1 MFWIYGP
8 VGALLAVLLLFAIR
22 FIISIHE
29 KKEFV
34 IKKNVFASLIDFVL
48 AYVSSVLT
56 SVIAVYSYASFSLWN
71 VFAFGCSVSLL
82 LAILSP
88 GKKILSLIDKGGS
101 LNYSWVVV
109 ARDLCFLL
117 VYLLELFLFNNIE
130 KSFVFSSFRFLCF
143 SLLIGFFFNIPK
155 NISLL
160 RNEEDQRKK
169 GKHFIIG
176 LCIVLFFSFVV
187 IVMAKQDE
195 YLTTY
200 PFDSTYTSDN
210 PFLYYNLFSA
220 FLHGHLYLDEEPS
233 SALMALSNPYDPS
246 LRAGISYLWDTVY
259 YGGKYYCYYGPAPVI
274 LVMFPVY
281 FLTGCT
287 FVPTGLFLETFSWF
301 LYIAGF
307 FYLTYRLALLDKKPF
322 CFFQWLFLSIMAF
335 LCSMGLSFVVYRWTD
350 WKYRL
355 PFTFGLAF
363 IAFFLALV
371 IHGYQDKK
379 KRIYLFGLAGFF
391 YVAIVASRPD
401 FGIVALIALP
411 FLIKGLLD
419 KEIGLSKRILD
430 LVPMAVLILSGA
442 VLLMCYNYF
451 RFGSV
456 IQFGQ
461 SYQLTVSDQGNASL
475 SFDGI
480 FASFFHY
487 YLEPFGFSSSFP
499 YLTITKIS
507 LPRESN
513 SYVQGSIGV
522 LFQPFFWSLFLFPY
536 VFKRS
541 EGWDKKWFL
550 LAFLLAPIVLAYSIY
565 CLGGVCAR
573 YMLAIYPL
581 NGMLCFYLVYSFFNS
596 AKEKESF
603 RTVFV
608 TCSILMFFGVYLM
621 VNFAFNNFDGL
632 QYGNAG
638 VLSTWLREAF

>member
-1 MFWIYGP
+1 
-8 VGALLAVLLLFAIR
+8 
-22 FIISIHE
+22 
-29 KKEFV
+29 
-34 IKKNVFASLIDFVL
+34 
-48 AYVSSVLT
+48 
-56 SVIAVYSYASFSLWN
+56 
-71 VFAFGCSVSLL
+71 
-82 LAILSP
+82 
-88 GKKILSLIDKGGS
+88 
-101 LNYSWVVV
+101 
-109 ARDLCFLL
+109 
-117 VYLLELFLFNNIE
+117 
-130 KSFVFSSFRFLCF
+130 
-143 SLLIGFFFNIPK
+143 
-155 NISLL
+155 
-160 RNEEDQRKK
+160 
-169 GKHFIIG
+169 
-176 LCIVLFFSFVV
+176 
-187 IVMAKQDE
+187 
-195 YLTTY
+195 
-200 PFDSTYTSDN
+200 
-210 PFLYYNLFSA
+210 
-220 FLHGHLYLDEEPS
+220 
-233 SALMALSNPYDPS
+233 
-246 LRAGISYLWDTVY
+246 
-259 YGGKYYCYYGPAPVI
+259 
-274 LVMFPVY
+274 
-281 FLTGCT
+281 
-287 FVPTGLFLETFSWF
+287 
-301 LYIAGF
+301 
-307 FYLTYRLALLDKKPF
+307 
-322 CFFQWLFLSIMAF
+322 
-335 LCSMGLSFVVYRWTD
+335 
-350 WKYRL
+350 
-355 PFTFGLAF
+355 
-363 IAFFLALV
+363 
-371 IHGYQDKK
+371 
-379 KRIYLFGLAGFF
+379 
-391 YVAIVASRPD
+391 
-401 FGIVALIALP
+401 
-411 FLIKGLLD
+411 
-419 KEIGLSKRILD
+419 
-430 LVPMAVLILSGA
+430 
-442 VLLMCYNYF
+442 MCYNYF